1 MVAIDGR
8 HSAAG
13 LNKSQPSFAVARLLM
28 WLMLLPAVIDY
39 KPKGSQD
46 WSTILYAFIFVISTG
61 ASLALMARYP
71 IRVNRGALFAGFI
84 ALAFAV
90 VTFVSG
96 FVRGQEIIA
105 LVRALPPIILFSVG
119 MFSAAALSNSPF
131 PVEKIFDEIIGAA
144 ILGLLVNLIL
154 VASINGIDLDTIRYQ
169 VLTGGAPIVCANLIA
184 LMLFGGWRP
193 WSTFGSFLYAGL
205 VMISV
210 TRTQVVVAAAL
221 VLFAFIINTPKIIRS
236 RTLPVQ
242 IVAAFALVGALLI
255 ADAVLPSS
263 PLERWTQRLFSA
275 QGHHGYDITAV
286 TRAGETAYQIA
297 QLKDSVSGLM
307 FGFGAS
313 AQNYF
318 DGANARIVALILGTK
333 AAYWTE
339 TGVGHNNYVGTIYIG
354 GIIFGGA
361 LLVLQIVS
369 LVNSAKV
376 MRALNGSHFDARRT
390 STIAAMSLGVLA
402 FMTFGFL
409 GGTMGS
415 RSACLMFG
423 LAIGFSFWM
432 VRKLRMSS

>member
-1 MVAIDGR
+1 
-8 HSAAG
+8 
-13 LNKSQPSFAVARLLM
+13 M

-39 KPKGSQD
+39 KPKGAQD
-46 WSTILYAFIFVISTG
+46 WSTILYAFVFVISAG
-61 ASLALMARYP
+61 ASLALMVRYP
-71 IRVNRGALFAGFI
+71 IRVNRGAVVAGVI

-90 VTFVSG
+90 VTFISG
-96 FVRGQEIIA
+96 FVRGQEAVSLI
-105 LVRALPPIILFSVG
+105 RALPPILLFSLG
-119 MFSAAALSNSPF
+119 MFSAAALSNTPF
-131 PVEKIFDEIIGAA
+131 PPEKIFDEIQKAA
-144 ILGLLVNLIL
+144 IFGLLVNFIL
-154 VASINGIDLDTIRYQ
+154 VAAINGIDLDTIRYQ
-169 VLTGGAPIVCANLIA
+169 VLTGGAPIVCASLVS

-193 WSTFGSFLYAGL
+193 WSVLGSFFYAGL

-221 VLFAFIINTPKIIRS
+221 VLFALIVAGSRIIRS

-242 IVAAFALVGALLI
+242 VFAAFALVGALLV

-286 TRAGETAYQIA
+286 TRAGETAYQIN
-297 QLKDSVSGLM
+297 QLRDSVTGLM

-318 DGANARIVALILGTK
+318 DGANARIVALILGAK
-333 AAYWTE
+333 EAYWTE

-361 LLVLQIVS
+361 LLVLQIIS
-369 LVNSAKV
+369 LVNAARVIRS
-376 MRALNGSHFDARRT
+376 LNNSHFDAQRT
-390 STIAAMSLGVLA
+390 SAVAAMSLGVLA

-423 LAIGFSFWM
+423 LAVGFSFWM
-432 VRKLRMSS
+432 VRKLKVSP